1 MAWVYLILAGLCE
14 VGWIVTLKLHNGF
27 SKLIPS
33 LIALAFILAS
43 PFFASLAMKSLG
55 IGTGY
60 AVWIGVN
67 CVLLTLLSIFYFN
80 EPITWQKIACIS
92 LIIAGAV
99 GLKLLEVDP
108 IKS

>member
-14 VGWIVTLKLHNGF
+14 VAWIVTLKLNDGF
-27 SKLIPS
+27 TKLIPS
-33 LIALAFILAS
+33 LIALVFILAS

-60 AVWIGVN
+60 TVWIGVN
-67 CVLLTLLSIFYFN
+67 CVLLTLLSTFYFN
-80 EPITWQKIACIS
+80 EPITWSKILCIS
-92 LIIAGAV
+92 LVIAGAV
-99 GLKLLEVDP
+99 GLKLIEGGI